1 MSSILTL
8 SRGRWQPAWRVCIS
22 VLLIALVLYNP
33 FPALNGCSGHL
44 SYEKPARYRATV
56 GSGELQH
63 FSPVSNPH
71 GQADLEADVD
81 VNETDPAGFIPEY
94 QTGRDQGELL
104 LPEQALLTGVW
115 FRPPPSL

>member
-1 MSSILTL
+1 L
-8 SRGRWQPAWRVCIS
+8 SRGPWQPAWRVCLS

-33 FPALNGCSGHL
+33 FSALNGSSGHL
-44 SYEKPARYRATV
+44 SYEKLARYRATV

-63 FSPVSNPH
+63 FSPVSKAY
-71 GQADLEADVD
+71 GQADLDAEVD
-81 VNETDPAGFIPEY
+81 VIDTDPAGRTPAY
-94 QTGRDQGELL
+94 QAERDREELL

>member
-1 MSSILTL
+1 MRRILTL
-8 SRGRWQPAWRVCIS
+8 SRGPWQPTWRVCVS

-33 FPALNGCSGHL
+33 FAALNGSSGHL
-44 SYEKPARYRATV
+44 SYEKLARYRATI
-56 GSGELQH
+56 GAGELQH

-71 GQADLEADVD
+71 GQADLDADVD
-81 VNETDPAGFIPEY
+81 VIGTDPTGPIPES
-94 QTGRDQGELL
+94 QAEKGQRELL

>member
-1 MSSILTL
+1 MRNILTL

-33 FPALNGCSGHL
+33 FAALNGSCGHL
-44 SYEKPARYRATV
+44 SYEKLARYRATV

-71 GQADLEADVD
+71 GQVDLDADVE
-81 VNETDPAGFIPEY
+81 VNETDPAWCIPEY
-94 QTGRDQGELL
+94 QAGRDQEELL
-104 LPEQALLTGVW
+104 LPEQELLAGVW